1 MRVTSATIIINYPR
15 EFVTWTIKVNR
26 ESLLFRS
33 AIIEVANIDAF
44 PTRFVS
50 REEQLRGA

>member
-1 MRVTSATIIINYPR
+1 MRVTSAMIIINYPR